1 MSMQSRRRRF
11 VSAVCGLLVAL
22 GLSASALAANAAAA
36 TWNVAYPPY
45 SNPNGGVPYAPLLGI
60 GAITPSDV
68 WAVGEVSGSPLT
80 ESWNGSK
87 WATSPIPGSPEGA
100 ENLLTALACTSSSS
114 CMAVGYAQSSSFTGG
129 ATIAERWNGSRC
141 EVVSTPA
148 P

>member
-1 MSMQSRRRRF
+1 VA
-11 VSAVCGLLVAL
+11 VSC
-22 GLSASALAANAAAA
+22 
-36 TWNVAYPPY
+36 
-45 SNPNGGVPYAPLLGI
+45 
-60 GAITPSDV
+60 PSLFRCI
-68 WAVGEVSGSPLT
+68 AVGNDIKKSNAVVTLA